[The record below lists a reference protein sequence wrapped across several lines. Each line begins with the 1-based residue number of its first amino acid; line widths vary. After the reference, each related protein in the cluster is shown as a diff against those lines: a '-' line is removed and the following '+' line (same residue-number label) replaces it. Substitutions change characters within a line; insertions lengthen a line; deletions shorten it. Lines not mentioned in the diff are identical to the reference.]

1 MHRGR
6 DLTLRSCEA
15 SPEGEWSLVN
25 GSSEGGAREA
35 KRLHIYALR
44 NYVNR
49 TLHGARKSLTTNA
62 GLSAIGFC
70 GASGSHSFLRERAN
84 MQDWHEINRRPGGLS
99 FKHRYNISMDEVFT
113 LFEKQGYSCAL
124 CGVTAARK
132 WNLDHDHVT
141 GRVRGILCSKCNN
154 GLSALGDD
162 LAGAEAAV
170 DYLRNSCGE

>member
-1 MHRGR
+1 M
-6 DLTLRSCEA
+6 A
-15 SPEGEWSLVN
+15 SERARKRASYA
-25 GSSEGGAREA
+25 SSARE
-35 KRLHIYALR
+35 
-44 NYVNR
+44 
-49 TLHGARKSLTTNA
+49 
-62 GLSAIGFC
+62 
-70 GASGSHSFLRERAN
+70 REY
-84 MQDWHEINRRPGGLS
+84 RRGLS
-99 FKHRYNISMDEVFT
+99 FKHRYNISMDEVFA